1 MSLNPSQIFCKIIIL
16 KNLSKS
22 TRKHLCRIFVLD
34 KVESRKISQNS
45 EKFVCVGVSFLI
57 ELQVEKICKI
67 YTRTPVPKSQR
78 RF

>member
-67 YTRTPVPKSQR
+67 YKRTPVPKSQR